1 MQGIG
6 VKSYK
11 IVIKKIKKA
20 LTKTIEYVILYS
32 NQRDKQISEKIKG
45 GIKDDVNTEIIVKKD
60 NKQILHF
67 SA

>member
-1 MQGIG
+1 MQGRG

-45 GIKDDVNTEIIVKKD
+45 EIKNENNYKMV
-60 NKQILHF
+60 
-67 SA
+67 

>member
-45 GIKDDVNTEIIVKKD
+45 GIKNEKGKHMKSIY
-60 NKQILHF
+60 L
-67 SA
+67 